1 VRALLILAL
10 GVIPAAAQSPL
21 VRTVNLTRR
30 VSGDF
35 QTGERF
41 EILITGAPNQPVSVR
56 TTRQGRTDW
65 DPIIGSTDSTGRWS
79 TAGRFEK
86 SDFGDWSEVWTVGG
100 KLATP
105 SLRFSVNA
113 PCLPGGQG
121 FVSMSGINMVL
132 TCETAQ
138 GRQTFA
144 TPSGSDSFR
153 TPDGRLVPVRAA
165 EQTPE
170 QYHMEILQ
178 YLIENGKD
186 TGAARVSLQSFRGGL
201 GDETAELIASL
212 IGVNALDEKE
222 TRNVLEIVRAA
233 FEKPETIAPSA
244 KDPARTLLLLRHL
257 ADVSGQDSLKR
268 QIGETIAS
276 IQAPVTGDTTV
287 PIR

>member
-10 GVIPAAAQSPL
+10 GVIPAAAQGPL
-21 VRTVNLTRR
+21 VRIVNLTRP

-65 DPIIGSTDSTGRWS
+65 GPIVGSTDGAGRWS

-121 FVSMSGINMVL
+121 FIHMSGINMVL

-144 TPSGSDSFR
+144 TPSGSDPFR
-153 TPDGRLVPVRAA
+153 TPDGRLVPGRAA

-178 YLIENGKD
+178 DLIENGKE
-186 TGAARVSLQSFRGGL
+186 TSSRVALQSSRGGL

-212 IGVNALDEKE
+212 IGVNALDERE
-222 TRNVLEIVRAA
+222 MRNVLEIIRAA

-244 KDPARTLLLLRHL
+244 KYPARTLLLLRHL

-268 QIGETIAS
+268 QIDETIAS
-276 IQAPVTGDTTV
+276 LQAPFTGDTTV